1 MNIFSHL
8 SLIKSKLFI
17 KSNQSLCLNQQNN
30 LISKYLLNTD
40 KSVLIGRL
48 GFTEGRLIGN
58 FLSPYYD
65 KSVDIDAVTESG
77 VFPCSKLTTL
87 SCVSEQLNAL
97 KNTDILAVW
106 PVPYLCQSLKFSD
119 SKAKFIDLETLNIL
133 NVFNQSRDYWSKALS
148 NQKILVVSPFK
159 KTILNNY
166 QNKFKIP
173 LLSDILP
180 NLYSLNVIKAPFGS
194 FSEIDEKNKFS
205 GQSWFR
211 NLNDLKIKISRE
223 EFDICILGCGAYGF
237 PLASFIKTN
246 LNKKALH
253 LGGAHQLL
261 FGIKG
266 GRWLKEKKYNSIKK
280 YLLEWQPPLQ
290 EEMPVHPAKAIE
302 IGAYI

>member
-8 SLIKSKLFI
+8 SLIRSKLFI
-17 KSNQSLCLNQQNN
+17 KKNLKLDFDLQNN
-30 LISKYLLNTD
+30 LIAQHLINND

-65 KSVDIDAVTESG
+65 NRVDIEAVTESG

-97 KNTDILAVW
+97 KNTDILGIW
-106 PVPYLCQSLKFSD
+106 PVPYLFKSLKFSN
-119 SKAKFIDLETLNIL
+119 SKAKIISLETLNIL
-133 NVFNQSRDYWSKALS
+133 NVFNQSKDYWSKSLL
-148 NQKILVVSPFK
+148 NKKILVVSPFK

-166 QNKFKIP
+166 QNKLKIP
-173 LLSDILP
+173 LLDDILP

-194 FSEIDEKNKFS
+194 FSLMNENNNFS
-205 GQSWFR
+205 GKSWFL

-237 PLASFIKTN
+237 PLASFVKTN

-266 GRWLKEKKYNSIKK
+266 GRWLR
-280 YLLEWQPPLQ
+280 
-290 EEMPVHPAKAIE
+290 
-302 IGAYI
+302 

>member
-8 SLIKSKLFI
+8 SLIRSKLFI
-17 KSNQSLCLNQQNN
+17 KKNLKLDFDLQNN
-30 LISKYLLNTD
+30 LIAQHLINND

-65 KSVDIDAVTESG
+65 NRVDIEAVTESG

-97 KNTDILAVW
+97 KNTDILGIW
-106 PVPYLCQSLKFSD
+106 PVPYLFKSLKFSN
-119 SKAKFIDLETLNIL
+119 SKAKIIALETLNIL
-133 NVFNQSRDYWSKALS
+133 NVFNQSKDYWSKSLL
-148 NQKILVVSPFK
+148 NKKILVVSPFK

-166 QNKFKIP
+166 QNKLKIP
-173 LLSDILP
+173 LLDDILP

-194 FSEIDEKNKFS
+194 FSLMNENNNFS
-205 GQSWFR
+205 GKSWFL

-237 PLASFIKTN
+237 PLASFVKTN

-266 GRWLKEKKYNSIKK
+266 GRWLNEEKYNSIRKH
-280 YLLEWQPPLQ
+280 LLQWEPPLP
-290 EEMPVHPAKAIE
+290 EERPVHPSKAIE
-302 IGAYI
+302 LGAYI